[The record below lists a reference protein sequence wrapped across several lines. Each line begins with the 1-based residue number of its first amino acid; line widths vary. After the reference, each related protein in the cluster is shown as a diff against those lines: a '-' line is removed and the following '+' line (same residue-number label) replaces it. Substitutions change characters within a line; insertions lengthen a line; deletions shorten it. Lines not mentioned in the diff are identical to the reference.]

1 MIDLLSPVGDFD
13 CLKAAVQNGAN
24 SVYFGANLFSARAFA
39 SNFDLD
45 ELKNA
50 IQYARIRGVKT
61 NLTLNTLIKNDE
73 FEYHV
78 NRQSFS
84 KNELTKIVNN
94 LKTSYYKNEKPPK
107 LYFIKNYFTINCYFI
122 KNDKYMDLN
131 LINPENTNY
140 KNYTITFK
148 NTEILEFL
156 NIIEKTII

>member
-1 MIDLLSPVGDFD
+1 MMLNYKNTKYY
-13 CLKAAVQNGAN
+13 LKINV
-24 SVYFGANLFSARAFA
+24 
-39 SNFDLD
+39 
-45 ELKNA
+45 
-50 IQYARIRGVKT
+50 T
-61 NLTLNTLIKNDE
+61 NNDIGLTNNDVWCNVDITIKNDE

-122 KNDKYMDLN
+122 KNDKYLDLN
-131 LINPENTNY
+131 LINPENTKY

-156 NIIEKTII
+156 NIIEKPIN

>member
-1 MIDLLSPVGDFD
+1 MMLNYKNTKYY
-13 CLKAAVQNGAN
+13 LKINV
-24 SVYFGANLFSARAFA
+24 
-39 SNFDLD
+39 
-45 ELKNA
+45 
-50 IQYARIRGVKT
+50 T
-61 NLTLNTLIKNDE
+61 NNDIGLTNNDVWCNVDITIKNDE

-94 LKTSYYKNEKPPK
+94 LKTSYYKNEKPTK

-156 NIIEKTII
+156 NIIEKPII

>member
-73 FEYHV
+73 LKMLLILLKRLM
-78 NRQSFS
+78 NL
-84 KNELTKIVNN
+84 ELMLLLFKI
-94 LKTSYYKNEKPPK
+94 
-107 LYFIKNYFTINCYFI
+107 
-122 KNDKYMDLN
+122 
-131 LINPENTNY
+131 
-140 KNYTITFK
+140 
-148 NTEILEFL
+148 
-156 NIIEKTII
+156 

>member
-1 MIDLLSPVGDFD
+1 MMLNYKNTKYH
-13 CLKAAVQNGAN
+13 LKINV
-24 SVYFGANLFSARAFA
+24 
-39 SNFDLD
+39 
-45 ELKNA
+45 
-50 IQYARIRGVKT
+50 T
-61 NLTLNTLIKNDE
+61 NNDIGLTNNDVWCNVNITIKNDE

-107 LYFIKNYFTINCYFI
+107 LYFIKN
-122 KNDKYMDLN
+122 DKYMDLN